1 MRPAGKGPLES
12 LYFHYPIFGARRVP
26 ELDGAAA
33 RHPVAIVGAGPIGMT
48 AALVLARYGIRSVLL
63 DRKDTFNDGSR
74 ALCIA
79 RPSMHI
85 LERIGAVAPFLDKA
99 LGWRFGRS
107 YYRGEQIFRLEMPHP
122 PGEKYLPMYNLP
134 QQYIEQYLHD
144 AVAACDLIDMRWQ
157 SEFTAIDRRNDGVS
171 LNIAS
176 PAGDYRLEADYVL
189 AADGA
194 RSPVRAALGLRLKGE
209 NYEGKYVIAD
219 IRMDHDFPTERRAF
233 FEPSGNPGGTVLIH
247 KQPENIWR
255 VDYQLREGESE
266 EEALRKENIRIRV
279 GAILGDIDH
288 DGPWELEWWSIYS
301 ANTLCLDDYRHGRV
315 FFIGDAAHIVPIF
328 GVRGLNNGLADADN
342 LGWKLAAV
350 LNSEAD
356 DRLLDSY
363 SPERRGATLDVFANA
378 TKSTRFMT
386 PPTRGWR
393 LARQAALSLSL
404 KHDFP
409 RRLANPRQ
417 MQPYTYSESPL
428 TPYTNRD
435 ADFTCGPLSGSAA
448 PNAKM
453 ADGTFLLDR
462 AGHGMTAILV
472 CEGLPNAEQEAL
484 LAQLRRLDR
493 RFVALLVAR
502 QGSAP
507 TAGAIADADGEIA
520 RLYDAQPGTLY
531 LLRPDLHIAG
541 RWKAIAAD
549 EILRTASLCLGRAVP

>member
-1 MRPAGKGPLES
+1 MRPAGKGPLDS
-12 LYFHYPIFGARRVP
+12 LYFAYPNFPARDVP
-26 ELDGAAA
+26 ELHGVAA
-33 RHPVAIVGAGPIGMT
+33 RHKVAIVGAGPIGMT

-85 LERIGAVAPFLDKA
+85 LERIGAVKPFLDKA

-122 PGEKYLPMYNLP
+122 RGEKYLPMYNLQ

-144 AVAACDLIDMRWQ
+144 AVAASDLIDMRWQ
-157 SEFTAIDRRNDGVS
+157 SELTRIDCGNDAVALG
-171 LNIAS
+171 IAS

-194 RSPVRAALGLRLKGE
+194 RSPIRSQLGLRMKGD
-209 NYEGKYVIAD
+209 NYEGRYVIAD

-247 KQPENIWR
+247 KQPERIWR
-255 VDYQLREGESE
+255 VDYQLRAGESE
-266 EEALRKENIRIRV
+266 EDALREENIRTRV
-279 GAILGDIDH
+279 GAILGDIGH
-288 DGPWELEWWSIYS
+288 TKPWELEWWSIYS

-342 LGWKLAAV
+342 LGWKLALV
-350 LNSEAD
+350 LNGEAD
-356 DRLLDSY
+356 ETLLDSY

-393 LARQAALSLSL
+393 LAREAALSLSL
-404 KHDFP
+404 RHEFP
-409 RRLANPRQ
+409 RGLANPRQ

-428 TPYTNRD
+428 TPYANRD
-435 ADFTCGPLSGSAA
+435 AGFASGPLSGSAA
-448 PNAKM
+448 PNAEL
-453 ADGTFLLDR
+453 AGGTHLLDS
-462 AGHGMTAILV
+462 AGYGLTAILF
-472 CEGLPNAEQEAL
+472 CDGTPDAAQAAL
-484 LAQLRRLDR
+484 LVELGKLDR
-493 RFVALLVAR
+493 RFASLLV
-502 QGSAP
+502 QGQGAAP
-507 TAGAIADADGEIA
+507 NAGMMADTDGEIS
-520 RLYDAQPGTLY
+520 RLFDAQPGTLY

-541 RWKAIAAD
+541 RWKTIVTS
-549 EILRTASLCLGRAVP
+549 EILRTARLCLGRATP